1 MNDELKN
8 ILKRVNQL
16 FLKYGIKSVTMD
28 DISHE
33 LGISKKTLYQHVKDK
48 NELVDL
54 ILDMEFEEKNS
65 CFNRIVSSYVNA
77 IDELY
82 QVHKIVNIILKEHSP
97 SSVYDLKKYYP
108 DAYNKMHM
116 FRRQK
121 LLDHNLENLR
131 KGKAEGLYRADINE
145 ILIAKLQ
152 VQRIEF
158 TFENDFLSVEEMTTP
173 QIFIELFKYHIRGI
187 ATEKGLVELE
197 KAIEKLK
204 TDYLKTNINI

>member
-48 NELVDL
+48 NELIDL
-54 ILDMEFEEKNS
+54 ILDMEFEEKNT
-65 CFNRIVSSYVNA
+65 CFDHVERTYLNA

-82 QVHKIVNIILKEHSP
+82 QVQKIVNIILKEHSP

-108 DAYNKMHM
+108 EAYNKMHK
-116 FRRQK
+116 FRRDK
-121 LLDHNLENLR
+121 LMDHIMENLS
-131 KGKAEGLYRADINE
+131 KGKAEGLYRQDINE
-145 ILIAKLQ
+145 ELIAKLQ
-152 VQRIEF
+152 VQRIENA
-158 TFENDFLSVEEMTTP
+158 FENDLLSIQEMTSP
-173 QIFIELFKYHIRGI
+173 KLFHEIFIYHIRGI
-187 ATEKGLVELE
+187 SSEKGLKELE
-197 KAIEKLK
+197 IVLEKLK
-204 TDYLKTNINI
+204 SDN

>member
-33 LGISKKTLYQHVKDK
+33 LGISKKTLYNHVKDK
-48 NELVDL
+48 NELVDM
-54 ILDMEFEEKNS
+54 IVDMEFEEKNN
-65 CFNRIVSSYVNA
+65 CLNNIGLSYSNA
-77 IDELY
+77 IDEIY
-82 QVHKIVNIILKEHSP
+82 QVHKIVNTIIKEHSP

-108 DAYNKMHM
+108 EVYQKIHK
-116 FRRQK
+116 FRRERLMEK
-121 LLDHNLENLR
+121 ILENLKR
-131 KGKAEGLYRADINE
+131 GKAEGLYRADIDE

-158 TFENDFLSVEEMTTP
+158 SFENDFLPLEEMTTP
-173 QIFIELFKYHIRGI
+173 HVFIEIFNYHIRGI
-187 ATEKGLVELE
+187 ATEDGLKELE
-197 KAIEKLK
+197 KVIEKLK
-204 TDYLKTNINI
+204 TYFLKTNINI